1 MTLGNIKPSSNR
13 VFTDRTLRMDG
24 FSIRRA
30 NELAVSNVRDLL
42 KIMYWN
48 IENGIH
54 FFRIGSGMFPFMD
67 HPELK
72 YGIDDLPMASTI
84 KGVMQNVG
92 DVAKANG
99 IRLSMHPGPYTCIA
113 SPDENVVQKSILC
126 LEMHSLVGD
135 LLGMDDFPINI
146 HMGGVYEGKEACAAR
161 FAANFMRLSEGVR
174 KRMTLENDDKE
185 GMWTVR
191 ELLPVHEKTGV
202 PLVIDIHHHNL
213 NCGGDDLISAADI
226 ALSTWH
232 GRMPKVHYSEPK
244 EGSRPQA
251 HADYIKNKIP
261 TLCQTR
267 EYDVMIEAKQKELA
281 LLAYRKAHCA

>member
-1 MTLGNIKPSSNR
+1 MTLGNIKPASNR

-24 FSIRRA
+24 FSIRRV

-48 IENGIH
+48 VENGIH

-72 YGIDDLPMASTI
+72 YGIEDLQTASTI

-92 DVAKANG
+92 NVARNND
-99 IRLSMHPGPYTCIA
+99 IRLSMHPGPYTCLA
-113 SPDENVVQKSILC
+113 SPDESVVQKSILC

-135 LLGMDDFPINI
+135 LLGMEDFPINI
-146 HMGGVYEGKEACAAR
+146 HMGGVYESKEACAAR
-161 FAANFMRLSEGVR
+161 FAENFMRLSERVR
-174 KRMTLENDDKE
+174 SRMTLENDDKE

-202 PLVIDIHHHNL
+202 PIVIDIHHHGL
-213 NCGGDDLISAADI
+213 NSGGDDLISAADI

-232 GRMPKVHYSEPK
+232 GRMPKVHYSEPR

-251 HADYIKNKIP
+251 HADYIKNRIP
-261 TLCQTR
+261 NLCQKR